1 MARPI
6 RALWIV
12 GVAAAL
18 VAAIVLAPSDGGRGR
33 PVDIQ
38 EAEEA
43 PSDAPLE
50 LVSAGD
56 VAAKSAPAGALLD
69 EEQDPELEDRVGAGP
84 VIVGRAF
91 SGSELL
97 LGLRVRAQFVTEAG
111 EARAPLP
118 MAPAALRE
126 LQPRWSFCYA
136 VPADAPQSDSGV
148 AQRLRLTATV
158 HKVPLLA
165 ERTVMLDPSGVTDL
179 GDLILSPPPI
189 VASGVVIDQHGEPIA
204 GAWIGE
210 RVDGRAMVGTERRAR
225 SALDGSF
232 QVRNHERGAS
242 VALEAEFEG
251 SDPATVTVERGGRV
265 TIVVHRRLA
274 IRGKIVWRLDAPK
287 RAGAIHATCL
297 STGESESDSLAPD
310 GTFECFVDR
319 AGEYHV
325 ELGGAA
331 WIGPRLSLLP
341 RLDVAGDVDV
351 GVLDVSLDVSDTRVT
366 VVDGSGDEVDLLTL
380 WCYDWG
386 TGYPT
391 SMLERMG
398 QSRSF
403 GGHHYLLHGL
413 GTHKAVLSSGDRM
426 ATVFADGQDQHV
438 ELRPQYEVTLWPR
451 RRGSEWD
458 FDDVF
463 GMRPAGNFDP
473 REALTNVGLTGA
485 SFRLPHPG
493 RWDVWIAPRADFSM
507 DGPPL
512 ATIEVQDRGSKQSFH
527 VQMPDPPSGDD

>member
-1 MARPI
+1 MDRPKPV
-6 RALWIV
+6 LWIV
-12 GVAAAL
+12 GVVVALVTAMVLIRSDGEREGPLLTQERRDSESIAPGGTLSAADFPPTSDLAVAAL
-18 VAAIVLAPSDGGRGR
+18 ERDTDPKADVR
-33 PVDIQ
+33 P
-38 EAEEA
+38 E
-43 PSDAPLE
+43 S
-50 LVSAGD
+50 G
-56 VAAKSAPAGALLD
+56 PA
-69 EEQDPELEDRVGAGP
+69 
-84 VIVGRAF
+84 IVGRAF
-91 SGSELL
+91 FEGELL
-97 LGLRVRAQFVTEAG
+97 LGLRVRAQFVTEEG
-111 EARAPLP
+111 ELGGPLERAP
-118 MAPAALRE
+118 ASVRS
-126 LQPRWSFCYA
+126 LQPRWSFGFA
-136 VPADAPQSDSGV
+136 APRDLSESRPG
-148 AQRLRLTATV
+148 AAPRLRLTATV

-165 ERTVMLDPSGVTDL
+165 ELDITLNPAGVTDL
-179 GDLILSPPPI
+179 GDVILSPPPI
-189 VASGVVIDQHGEPIA
+189 VASGVVIDQHGEPVV

-210 RVDGRAMVGTERRAR
+210 RVEGRAMIGTERRAR
-225 SALDGSF
+225 SAIDGTF
-232 QVRNHERGAS
+232 QVRNHERGDT
-242 VALEAEFEG
+242 VTLEAELEG
-251 SDPATVTVERGGRV
+251 SDTATATVERGARV
-265 TIVVHRRLA
+265 TIVVQRRLA
-274 IRGKIVWRLDAPK
+274 IRGKIVWRLDAPQ

-297 STGESESDSLAPD
+297 STGESEGDSLAPD

-366 VVDGSGDEVDLLTL
+366 VVDESGVEVDLLTL

-403 GGHHYLLHGL
+403 GGYHYLLHGL

-438 ELRPQYEVTLWPR
+438 ELRPQYKVTLWPR
-451 RRGSEWD
+451 RRGSDWN
-458 FDDVF
+458 FDEVY
-463 GMRPAGNFDP
+463 GVRPAGNFDP

-512 ATIEVQDRGSKQSFH
+512 ATIEVQDHGAKQSFH
-527 VQMPDPPSGDD
+527 VEMPDSPSGDD